1 MRDQAGVAA
10 DLVLAALL
18 AVDLFD
24 HGQWDHDL
32 VVLEG
37 KDRVRIM
44 EQHVCVED
52 IDLFHWRTPPIR
64 KERLERS
71 HRTEARLAWGDA
83 PATRVGRPAGVA
95 AGLVS
100 ARRRRRHLSPDP
112 QRLPGGGQWR
122 EQ

>member
-44 EQHVCVED
+44 EQHVCVEHVN
-52 IDLFHWRTPPIR
+52 LLH
-64 KERLERS
+64 S
-71 HRTEARLAWGDA
+71 
-83 PATRVGRPAGVA
+83 RVVPT
-95 AGLVS
+95 
-100 ARRRRRHLSPDP
+100 
-112 QRLPGGGQWR
+112 QT
-122 EQ
+122 